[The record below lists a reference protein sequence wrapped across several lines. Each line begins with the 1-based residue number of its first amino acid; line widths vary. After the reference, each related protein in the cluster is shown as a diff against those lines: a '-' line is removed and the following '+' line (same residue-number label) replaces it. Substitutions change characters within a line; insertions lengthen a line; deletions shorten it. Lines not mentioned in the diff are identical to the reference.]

1 MKVYRRSFLTGKPHT
16 LDLPITEKQL
26 EAYENGYGLIQDI
39 FSDLTPEQREFIRS
53 GITEEECNQQGKEL

>member
-1 MKVYRRSFLTGKPHT
+1 MKVYRRSFLTGKSHT

-39 FSDLTPEQREFIRS
+39 FPDLTPEQREFIRS